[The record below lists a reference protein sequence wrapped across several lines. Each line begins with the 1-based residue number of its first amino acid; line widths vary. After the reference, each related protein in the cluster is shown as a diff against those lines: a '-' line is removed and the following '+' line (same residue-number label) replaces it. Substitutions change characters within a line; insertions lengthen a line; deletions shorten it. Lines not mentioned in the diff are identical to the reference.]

1 MKLNN
6 YSFMLLVIFSA
17 LAYTY
22 YINGALNWLIV
33 LIAIILGLLASY
45 IMSEHEKNNN
55 VLMILYII
63 ILITLVLCV
72 FTKDI
77 FGSIISLML
86 LLGLLYYDSSNFLY
100 NLANLFYNRANNISL
115 MFCNLAIKFDVN
127 QSDIF
132 KLKGDILLEKKDYEG
147 AFECYKRV
155 LYFENDSNTI
165 NDIAVSL
172 EYMGKYDEA
181 LNYYDDSLNI
191 NPNNV
196 LTLNNKAILLIKLK
210 RYNEA
215 LSLLNEV
222 LCIDENNIT
231 AMENREKIINKI
243 K

>member
-1 MKLNN
+1 
-6 YSFMLLVIFSA
+6 
-17 LAYTY
+17 
-22 YINGALNWLIV
+22 
-33 LIAIILGLLASY
+33 
-45 IMSEHEKNNN
+45 
-55 VLMILYII
+55 
-63 ILITLVLCV
+63 
-72 FTKDI
+72 
-77 FGSIISLML
+77 ML
-86 LLGLLYYDSSNFLY
+86 LLGLLYYYSSNFLY